1 MCGIVGYIGKNHNPK
16 IGLEALKKLEYR
28 GYDSAGMAVLN
39 SEKKKIFV
47 LKTVGKI
54 SSLEKEFSKKKVKG
68 NPFILHTRW
77 ATHGAVTKTNAHPH
91 FDCQKNIFLVH
102 NGIIENYK
110 VLKEKLMKEGHR
122 FSSETD
128 TEVITHL
135 IEKFFNG
142 NLERAVQKALK
153 FVRGTYGLAIISRD
167 DPGKIVAA
175 RSSSPV
181 LIGIGDGENIVASD
195 KAAIAGFT
203 KKIIYLNDGEIA
215 VLTPSEC
222 RVIDFNQKI
231 IKKTIEKM
239 EWDIEEVQKG
249 KFPHFMLKEIFEAP
263 EVVENA
269 LRGRLVLKEGQVRLG
284 GLEGISDKMKDIE
297 RLIICACGSSYFSS
311 LVAEY
316 LLQEYAQIPTR
327 VEYASEFRYKEQ
339 PFDKNTAYLFI
350 SQSGETADTLA
361 ALRKVKKRGNL
372 TLGMVNVVG
381 SSLARETDAG
391 IYNHA
396 GLEIGVA
403 STKTF
408 ISQLVVFSLL
418 SLFLARQRHLSK
430 AAGQKIIREL
440 KVIPQKIKTILK
452 EASQVEKLAK
462 KYKDFKN
469 FLFIGRK
476 YNFPIALEG
485 ALKLKEISYIH
496 AEGYGAGEMKHGPI
510 ALIDKNFPTVAVCPS
525 DSVYEKTISNIEEI
539 KTRSGKIIAI
549 ASQGDRAIKEL
560 VNDVIYIPKT
570 LEPLNPILTLVPLQL
585 FAYYMGVLRG
595 CDPDRPRNLAKSV
608 TVE

>member
-39 SEKKKIFV
+39 SKKKKIFV

-54 SSLEKEFSKKKVKG
+54 SNLEKEFSKKRVKG

-91 FDCQKNIFLVH
+91 SDCQKNIFLVH

-110 VLKEKLMKEGHR
+110 ILKEKLMKEGHR

-153 FVRGTYGLAIISRD
+153 FVRGTYGLAIISKD

-175 RSSSPV
+175 RNSSPV
-181 LIGIGDGENIVASD
+181 LIGIGEGENIVASD

-249 KFPHFMLKEIFEAP
+249 NFPHFMLKEIFEAP

-284 GLEGISDKMKDIE
+284 GLEGISDKMKDIK

-311 LVAEY
+311 LVGEY

-327 VEYASEFRYKEQ
+327 VEYASEFRYKKQ

-372 TLGMVNVVG
+372 TLGVVNIVG
-381 SSLARETDAG
+381 SSLARETDVG

-430 AAGQKIIREL
+430 VAGQKIIREL
-440 KVIPQKIKTILK
+440 KVVPQKIKTILK
-452 EASQVEKLAK
+452 GASQVEKLAK
-462 KYKDFKN
+462 KYKDFEN

-485 ALKLKEISYIH
+485 ALKLKEISYVH

-539 KTRSGKIIAI
+539 KARSGKIIAI

-595 CDPDRPRNLAKSV
+595 CDPDKPRNLAKSV

>member
-39 SEKKKIFV
+39 SKKKKIFV
-47 LKTVGKI
+47 LKAVGKI
-54 SSLEKEFSKKKVKG
+54 SNLEKEFSKKRVKG

-91 FDCQKNIFLVH
+91 SDCQKNIFLVH

-110 VLKEKLMKEGHR
+110 ILKEKLMKEGHR

-128 TEVITHL
+128 TEVIAHL

-153 FVRGTYGLAIISRD
+153 FVRGTYGLAVISRD
-167 DPGKIVAA
+167 DPGKVVAA
-175 RSSSPV
+175 RNSSPV
-181 LIGIGDGENIVASD
+181 LIGVGDGENIVASD

-249 KFPHFMLKEIFEAP
+249 NFPHFMLKEIFEGP

-284 GLEGISDKMKDIE
+284 GLEGISDKMKEIE

-311 LVAEY
+311 LVGEY

-327 VEYASEFRYKEQ
+327 VEYASEFRYKKQ
-339 PFDKNTAYLFI
+339 PFDRNTAYLFI

-381 SSLARETDAG
+381 SSLARETDVG

-418 SLFLARQRHLSK
+418 SLFLARQRYLLK
-430 AAGQKIIREL
+430 AADLKIIREL
-440 KVIPQKIKTILK
+440 KLIPQKIETILK
-452 EASQVEKLAK
+452 EASQIEKLAK
-462 KYKDFKN
+462 KYKDFEN

-485 ALKLKEISYIH
+485 ALKLKEISYVH

-549 ASQGDRAIKEL
+549 ASQGDRATKEL

-595 CDPDRPRNLAKSV
+595 CDPDKPRNLAKSV